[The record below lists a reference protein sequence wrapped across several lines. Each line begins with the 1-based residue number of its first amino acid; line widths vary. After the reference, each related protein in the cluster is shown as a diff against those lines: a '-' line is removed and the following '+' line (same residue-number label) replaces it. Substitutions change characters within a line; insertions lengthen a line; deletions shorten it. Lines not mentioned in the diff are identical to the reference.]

1 MESLGFGAMLAQTM
15 LLLAVVGVLAVV
27 TLRLA
32 ARYGIGLP
40 GGRAPARKMEVLDRL
55 SVGGRQ
61 HVVALRVADRVVVV
75 GQTSGRMQ
83 TLTELSRRDWD
94 KGNGFS
100 EVLAATAPPPVTPF
114 ETAHSASVSTDES
127 EAGEL
132 VA

>member
-83 TLTELSRRDWD
+83 TLTELSRLDWD

-100 EVLAATAPPPVTPF
+100 EVLATTAPVTPF
-114 ETAHSASVSTDES
+114 ERPTSAPASDEVDT
-127 EAGEL
+127 EEL